1 MAKYRMVVCASLLP
15 LALFAFSALLNA
27 ASGQQTPASGAT
39 TAVSSQASKPVTTEQ
54 QGFQEDW
61 GSISL
66 QGSNLIPDP
75 PVLGE
80 RDDVPGTTFI
90 RERFQLFWRPHD
102 PLDLYVVL
110 PRDVKNPPVIL
121 FLYSFPEDT
130 QRFQDNHWCAGV
142 TNGGYAAVGFVSALT
157 GHRTE
162 YRNPSQT
169 FISELQEALVTS
181 THDVQMILNYLASR
195 GDLDMNRVGMYGQ
208 GSGGTIAILASAT
221 DPRIKALDVNTP
233 WGDWPEWAARAAIVP
248 KNDRDKYL
256 SPEFLGKVAPLDPLK
271 WLPKAKAQ
279 YVRIQ
284 DVREDRNMPPASQE
298 RLEAAAPP
306 IAEINQFGDH
316 RALMP
321 MAAGG
326 RIFDWLK
333 VQLKPDAKPQL
344 AADKSQRVHFYPA
357 TPLPPGIPG
366 DGKP

>member
-1 MAKYRMVVCASLLP
+1 MVKSRVGFCASILSILFFF
-15 LALFAFSALLNA
+15 LAPSIALVA
-27 ASGQQTPASGAT
+27 GQQTPASGGAS
-39 TAVSSQASKPVTTEQ
+39 AAPSQATNSAMAPRPD
-54 QGFQEDW
+54 FREDW
-61 GSISL
+61 NSISL
-66 QGSNLIPDP
+66 AGSNLIPDT
-75 PVLGE
+75 PVLGQ

-90 RERFQLFWRPHD
+90 RERFQLFWRQYD

-110 PRDVKNPPVIL
+110 PRGVKNPPVIL

-130 QRFQDNHWCAGV
+130 DRFKNDHWCAGV

-162 YRNPSQT
+162 YRNPRQS
-169 FISELQEALVTS
+169 FITELQESLVTT

-195 GDLDMNRVGMYGQ
+195 GDLDMDHVGMYGQ
-208 GSGGTIAILASAT
+208 GSGGTIAILASAA

-233 WGDWPEWAARAAIVP
+233 WGDWPEWAAKATIIP
-248 KNDRDKYL
+248 KEDRTKYQ
-256 SPEFLGKVAPLDPLK
+256 SQEFLAKAEPLDPLK
-271 WLPKAKAQ
+271 WFPKVKAQ

-284 DVREDRNMPPASQE
+284 DIREDRNMPAASQE
-298 RLEAAAPP
+298 RMEDAAPV

-333 VQLKPDAKPQL
+333 AELKPDAKPQM
-344 AADKSQRVHFYPA
+344 AADKSQRVHFYPG
-357 TPLPPGIPG
+357 TPLPPGVPS
-366 DGKP
+366 DSKP